1 MLYFCRGIAC
11 TTAGKNYMVVATIPT
26 TIIEVAT
33 ELNMVDST
41 SQWLF
46 LVSNPRKTNVS
57 TMVPFIKEGGNV
69 AIASN
74 NTIVDEK
81 CTKDEKCLYHELL
94 KLFAIGLSKLVRE
107 EEAIYGQISDE
118 EWEAIRL
125 SKRERRDSLLQYI
138 KVRLGWRRGK
148 T

>member
-1 MLYFCRGIAC
+1 MKRQFFYIPEKTICC
-11 TTAGKNYMVVATIPT
+11 TATGRNFIVVATIPT

-33 ELNMVDST
+33 ELNMIDSM

-57 TMVPFIKEGGNV
+57 SLIPLIKEGGNV

-74 NTIVDEK
+74 DTIVDDK
-81 CTKDEKCLYHELL
+81 CTKDEKCLFHELM
-94 KLFAIGLSKLVRE
+94 KFFAIGLSKLVRE

-125 SKRERRDSLLQYI
+125 SKRERRDSLLEYI
-138 KVRLGWRRGK
+138 KVS
-148 T
+148 